1 MANSKQRETTSAH
14 ISEIVRTIK
23 EKFNPRRVILFGSY
37 AYGVPAAKGRGND
50 IDLFVIMN
58 TSLPVKKQAFLI
70 RRELTSAIPLDVIVR
85 TPEQV
90 EERLRLGDF
99 FIKKIMEQ
107 GIEL

>member
-1 MANSKQRETTSAH
+1 MANSKQRGIANEH
-14 ISEIVRTIK
+14 IQAIAQTIK
-23 EKFNPRRVILFGSY
+23 EKFSPRRIILFGSHGY
-37 AYGVPAAKGRGND
+37 DLPATKGSGSD

-70 RRELTSAIPLDVIVR
+70 RRELTSSIPLDVIVR

-90 EERLRLGDF
+90 EERLKLGDF

-107 GIEL
+107 GVEL